1 MKKVLMIDDDA
12 IFLKTLTEKISDP
25 LISIFTAKDGEE
37 GLALA
42 LKEHPDLILLDLA
55 MPKMDGLT
63 MLGKLR
69 DDEWGKN
76 AHVLLLTNLMDIER
90 VSKALDKGAFE
101 YLVKSDWK
109 TEDIVKRINEKL
121 KIK

>member
-1 MKKVLMIDDDA
+1 MQKVLMVDDDA
-12 IFLKTLTEKISDP
+12 IFLKTIIEKFSDP
-25 LISIFTAKDGEE
+25 RISIFTAKDGEE

-76 AHVLLLTNLMDIER
+76 AQVLLLTNLMDIER

-101 YLVKSDWK
+101 YLVKQDW
-109 TEDIVKRINEKL
+109 TSEDIARRVKEKL
-121 KIK
+121 EIN